1 MRLSINE
8 ISFLAFFLPLLAI
21 KLLNITAES
30 RLLMMAGAICF
41 VFFILFVAQKRRY
54 SKNFARLF
62 ALLLVYS
69 VILVFTCEKQGFLFS
84 VAMLIL
90 MKDVDMNRNVYK
102 ISFIVGLIF
111 LFIACYLSRHGGEV
125 IRFINGE
132 WRTIMKRSNILYV
145 SFTAVTCLYLL
156 IKKNNLFFR
165 HILCILISSY
175 LMYLY
180 AGARTGFV
188 SMLVLVFSLIILRSE
203 YISRLKFVRYSCI
216 LSPAI
221 CAGVSWLSAFKYG
234 DSLILI
240 WLDKLVQGRIYQG
253 NYFLNLYDIKL
264 FGQPIYESGNSDDYY
279 VLDSAYLDMLICEGA
294 LFFVLWVFV
303 NKAVIKYM
311 YDNNRMIEV
320 AILIMYSVYGICE
333 TFLPNCF
340 LNISW
345 FLYGEYLY
353 ARIK

>member
-8 ISFLAFFLPLLAI
+8 IGFLAFFLPLLAI

-156 IKKNNLFFR
+156 IKKKQSLF
-165 HILCILISSY
+165 
-175 LMYLY
+175 
-180 AGARTGFV
+180 
-188 SMLVLVFSLIILRSE
+188 
-203 YISRLKFVRYSCI
+203 
-216 LSPAI
+216 
-221 CAGVSWLSAFKYG
+221 
-234 DSLILI
+234 
-240 WLDKLVQGRIYQG
+240 
-253 NYFLNLYDIKL
+253 
-264 FGQPIYESGNSDDYY
+264 
-279 VLDSAYLDMLICEGA
+279 SAYIVHFDFQLFDVFICRCKDG
-294 LFFVLWVFV
+294 VRIHVGSCVFAY
-303 NKAVIKYM
+303 N
-311 YDNNRMIEV
+311 IE
-320 AILIMYSVYGICE
+320 
-333 TFLPNCF
+333 
-340 LNISW
+340 
-345 FLYGEYLY
+345 
-353 ARIK
+353 K

>member
-1 MRLSINE
+1 
-8 ISFLAFFLPLLAI
+8 
-21 KLLNITAES
+21 
-30 RLLMMAGAICF
+30 
-41 VFFILFVAQKRRY
+41 
-54 SKNFARLF
+54 
-62 ALLLVYS
+62 
-69 VILVFTCEKQGFLFS
+69 
-84 VAMLIL
+84 
-90 MKDVDMNRNVYK
+90 
-102 ISFIVGLIF
+102 
-111 LFIACYLSRHGGEV
+111 
-125 IRFINGE
+125 
-132 WRTIMKRSNILYV
+132 
-145 SFTAVTCLYLL
+145 
-156 IKKNNLFFR
+156 
-165 HILCILISSY
+165 
-175 LMYLY
+175 
-180 AGARTGFV
+180 
-188 SMLVLVFSLIILRSE
+188 MLVLVFSLIILRSE

-333 TFLPNCF
+333 SFLPNCF

>member
-8 ISFLAFFLPLLAI
+8 IGFLAFFLPLLAI

-156 IKKNNLFFR
+156 IKKNNLFFG
-165 HILCILISSY
+165 IY
-175 LMYLY
+175 
-180 AGARTGFV
+180 
-188 SMLVLVFSLIILRSE
+188 
-203 YISRLKFVRYSCI
+203 
-216 LSPAI
+216 
-221 CAGVSWLSAFKYG
+221 CAF
-234 DSLILI
+234 
-240 WLDKLVQGRIYQG
+240 
-253 NYFLNLYDIKL
+253 
-264 FGQPIYESGNSDDYY
+264 
-279 VLDSAYLDMLICEGA
+279 
-294 LFFVLWVFV
+294 
-303 NKAVIKYM
+303 
-311 YDNNRMIEV
+311 
-320 AILIMYSVYGICE
+320 
-333 TFLPNCF
+333 
-340 LNISW
+340 
-345 FLYGEYLY
+345 
-353 ARIK
+353 